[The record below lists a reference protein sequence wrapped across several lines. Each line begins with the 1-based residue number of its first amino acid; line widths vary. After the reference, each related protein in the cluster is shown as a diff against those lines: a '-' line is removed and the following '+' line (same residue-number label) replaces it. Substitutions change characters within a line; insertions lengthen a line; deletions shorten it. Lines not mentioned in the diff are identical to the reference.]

1 IAVFSAI
8 TASCPPFLL
17 GLLAILTFSIQ
28 LHLLPSGDVFS
39 IGRQVSPLDWLRH
52 IILPATVLALI
63 NAGRLIR
70 YVRASLLDVLS
81 ADYLITARA
90 KGLSSRQ
97 VIVGHALPNALLPV
111 ISVVG
116 LQLSTLLGGRLPA
129 GDRLQLAGDWPS
141 RIR

>member
-1 IAVFSAI
+1 TVWLMATALAIQLAIGLPLGVLAALGARRRTDRLIAVFSAI
-8 TASCPPFLL
+8 TASFPPFLL

-39 IGRQVSPLDWLRH
+39 IGRQVSPMDWLRH

-90 KGLSSRQ
+90 KGPSSRQ
-97 VIVGHALPNALLPV
+97 VIVGH
-111 ISVVG
+111 
-116 LQLSTLLGGRLPA
+116 
-129 GDRLQLAGDWPS
+129 
-141 RIR
+141 